1 MKKRRMKVWVYER
14 EAETRD
20 CEGRNGE
27 RERARG
33 RELSHFCQQ
42 SESDRE
48 KKGGRG
54 AILLC
59 SLVSRESWL
68 PLWFKVRDGGT
79 TPLAGLPFL
88 HSHITFHPRA
98 SHLSLEPAISHSVQG
113 LMSASPPGNVFPTLV
128 VVGHIVNLIAVS
140 QWRQRRRQLREGK
153 TSWITILLWGF
164 LSFRKGDATVRLWG
178 TWGEIR
184 SLLLCERIWSLVL
197 TIRLKWSAL
206 SSLCAFV
213 FHTAPPLFSPSS

>member
-1 MKKRRMKVWVYER
+1 MYER

-153 TSWITILLWGF
+153 TSWEKNLLRG
-164 LSFRKGDATVRLWG
+164 LLYFRKGNATVSHM
-178 TWGEIR
+178 
-184 SLLLCERIWSLVL
+184 SLGHMNRDQ
-197 TIRLKWSAL
+197 KL
-206 SSLCAFV
+206 SV
-213 FHTAPPLFSPSS
+213 